1 MTAGKIIAAIITIFS
16 VPALIFIL
24 AGDWFWIEGW
34 IFSIWFIVLCVTS
47 ILYLYFKDP
56 ALLLERYNMP
66 GKSNQKSWDEYVVYG
81 ISFGFLALFVITPL
95 DAKRFGWTTYFPFWL
110 KIAGCVF
117 LIISFFFMYRSYTDN
132 TYLSPLV
139 RIQTERK
146 QKVVTTGVYGFVR
159 HPMYLGA
166 TMLFLGAPML
176 MGSMFG
182 ILIGVALILLL
193 SGRIIG
199 EEKMLLSELEGY
211 EDYRKKVK
219 YRLIP
224 FIW

>member
-81 ISFGFLALFVITPL
+81 IAVGFLALFVITPL

-166 TMLFLGAPML
+166 TMLFLGAPMF